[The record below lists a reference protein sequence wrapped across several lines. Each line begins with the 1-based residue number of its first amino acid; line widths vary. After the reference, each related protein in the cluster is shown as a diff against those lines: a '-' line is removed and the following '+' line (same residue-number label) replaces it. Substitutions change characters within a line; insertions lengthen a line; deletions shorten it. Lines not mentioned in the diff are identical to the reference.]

1 MAEPQARP
9 LILPAPERIAV
20 LTMEMQRGVVGD
32 RAALPD
38 LAREVGRRGVGI
50 AAGRLVTGARA
61 RGVHVVHC
69 TAAFRADRAGS
80 AVNAPLLA
88 ALARSPGHLLVGSA
102 EAELIPE
109 LGPEPSDVIE
119 SRVHGISPFG
129 GTSLDVTLRNLGAET
144 LVVAGVSVN
153 LGVIGLAI
161 EAVNLGYRVVIPT
174 DAVAGVPAE
183 YAEDVL
189 RHSLALVARLTT
201 VDAVLAAWGEE

>member
-38 LAREVGRRGVGI
+38 LAREVARRGVAT

-69 TAAFRADRAGS
+69 TAAFRPDGAGS
-80 AVNAPLLA
+80 AANAPLLA
-88 ALARSPGHLLVGSA
+88 ALARTPGHLLVGSA

-109 LGPEPSDVIE
+109 LGPEPSDLIE

-129 GTSLDVTLRNLGAET
+129 GTSLDVTLRNLGAES

-153 LGVIGLAI
+153 LGVFGLAI

-183 YAEDVL
+183 YADEVL

-201 VDAVLAAWGEE
+201 VDAVLAAWGEV

>member
-9 LILPAPERIAV
+9 LILPAPERMAV

-38 LAREVGRRGVGI
+38 LAREVGRRGVAI

-69 TAAFRADRAGS
+69 TAAFRADGAGS

-88 ALARSPGHLLVGSA
+88 ALARTPGHLLVGSA

-153 LGVIGLAI
+153 LGVFGLAI

-174 DAVAGVPAE
+174 DAVAGVPPE
-183 YAEDVL
+183 YADDVL

-201 VDAVLAAWGEE
+201 VDAVLAAWGEP